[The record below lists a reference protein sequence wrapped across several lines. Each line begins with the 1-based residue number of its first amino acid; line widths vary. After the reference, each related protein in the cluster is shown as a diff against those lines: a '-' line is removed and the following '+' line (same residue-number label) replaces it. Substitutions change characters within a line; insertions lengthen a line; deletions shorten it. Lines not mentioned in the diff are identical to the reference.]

1 MRLLFPFSD
10 VCSVVSVTSL
20 TFLVV
25 QLLSQI
31 ASQQHTIGIENRRA
45 LDQNNGMGKMYM
57 SNAKNDDKDNKAV
70 DSFI

>member
-1 MRLLFPFSD
+1 M
-10 VCSVVSVTSL
+10 TSL
-20 TFLVV
+20 TFLVVV

-45 LDQNNGMGKMYM
+45 LEQNIMEWKNMA
-57 SNAKNDDKDNKAV
+57 NAKNDEEDNKAV

>member
-1 MRLLFPFSD
+1 M
-10 VCSVVSVTSL
+10 TSL
-20 TFLVV
+20 SFLVVV

-45 LDQNNGMGKMYM
+45 LDKNIMEWKNMANN
-57 SNAKNDDKDNKAV
+57 KNDEEDNKAV

>member
-1 MRLLFPFSD
+1 MVLYFLFQT
-10 VCSVVSVTSL
+10 CRAVTSL
-20 TFLVV
+20 TFLVVV

-45 LDQNNGMGKMYM
+45 LDQNNGMGIIYM
-57 SNAKNDDKDNKAV
+57 DNAKNDEEDNKAV

>member
-1 MRLLFPFSD
+1 M
-10 VCSVVSVTSL
+10 TSL
-20 TFLVV
+20 TFLVVV

-45 LDQNNGMGKMYM
+45 LDQNIMEWKNMD
-57 SNAKNDDKDNKAV
+57 NAKNDEEDNKAV